1 MALTDVITQELLAA
15 FDTGTDPQ
23 PILARY
29 SGSKGPLYAALAR
42 ATAAATTRL
51 QTVMADAQAAEARRT
66 AAEQAQAAATRDTA
80 AARRSLQAVTRQHT
94 ALTQTLEAQHAR
106 LAVLQALQD
115 AGWEGESLAA
125 LAHVFHATDPA
136 RRPAWRA
143 FVQVAQAARDTQD
156 LAARVQA
163 EAERVRRAE
172 AAVATRRTDAH
183 VTAAAVTLAR
193 WWVDHQLTAPWVR
206 SICQQ
211 QSLFPQIATA
221 HFPRSAGDISPKR
234 HRAFPQI
241 STRGILERQTP
252 RPGQGAG
259 SRGAAGARSRGPDD
273 PGPRPLRVF
282 GRPTGAADQARSS
295 EGATGPVPGG
305 LSLGTGEAGAAA
317 APPPAAQ
324 ASSTA
329 RAVWCCRRSAPWT
342 RSCSARSRNV
352 MLSCGWVA
360 RYHSWRSAP
369 GLWRRRLMTHPPG
382 AGRPR
387 SRPASCPSTDTTPPE
402 CSGASHDG
410 AGGPRWPSPAP
421 DRHTLRPIRCS
432 PCSR

>member
-106 LAVLQALQD
+106 VAALQAVQD

-221 HFPRSAGDISPKR
+221 HFPK
-234 HRAFPQI
+234 
-241 STRGILERQTP
+241 
-252 RPGQGAG
+252 
-259 SRGAAGARSRGPDD
+259 
-273 PGPRPLRVF
+273 
-282 GRPTGAADQARSS
+282 
-295 EGATGPVPGG
+295 
-305 LSLGTGEAGAAA
+305 
-317 APPPAAQ
+317 
-324 ASSTA
+324 
-329 RAVWCCRRSAPWT
+329 
-342 RSCSARSRNV
+342 
-352 MLSCGWVA
+352 
-360 RYHSWRSAP
+360 SAP
-369 GLWRRRLMTHPPG
+369 GESWNGRRRDPARGPG
-382 AGRPR
+382 L
-387 SRPASCPSTDTTPPE
+387 
-402 CSGASHDG
+402 
-410 AGGPRWPSPAP
+410 GGPRERGHAGRTTRARGPSAYSAAP
-421 DRHTLRPIRCS
+421 RGPRIRPGPPRGRRVPFRAGCH
-432 PCSR
+432 